1 MNNWKVIISGG
12 GTGGHLFPA
21 LAIADAL
28 RARHPQAQI
37 HFVGARGRMEMQR
50 VPQAGYPIYGLWISG
65 IQRSLSRRNLLFP
78 FKLVHSLYQSW
89 RILRRHRPQVV
100 IGTGGYASGPLVFM
114 ASRMG
119 IPSLLQEQ
127 NSYPGITNRW
137 LAGRAAR
144 ICVAYRGMERFFPAE
159 RLRLTGNPIRRDLC
173 DPGPDGP
180 TARKTFGLRPQ
191 NKTLLVLG
199 GSLGARRIN
208 ELVEACLPAWQAEKI
223 NVIWQCGKLYGAAL
237 RSRHTSDQ
245 SLHLSEFLEDMPT
258 AFAAAHLVV
267 SRAGAG
273 TLSEL
278 AVVAKPAILVPSP
291 NVAEDH
297 QTHNAR
303 ALEKAGGAVCF
314 PETEDPETLK
324 KISLEWLKDEDRQA
338 AMQAS
343 LQQVAKPQA
352 TEAIV
357 AEIEKIRADAGL

>member
-1 MNNWKVIISGG
+1 MSTWHVMISGG

-50 VPQAGYPIYGLWISG
+50 VPRAGYPIYGLWISG

-78 FKLVHSLYQSW
+78 FKLVHSLYRSW

-100 IGTGGYASGPLVFM
+100 IGTGGYASGPLVYM

-137 LAGRAAR
+137 LAARAAR
-144 ICVAYRGMERFFPAE
+144 ICVAYPGMERFFPAE
-159 RLRLTGNPIRRDLC
+159 RLRLTGNPIRQDLC

-180 TARKTFGLRPQ
+180 AARKTFGLRPQ
-191 NKTLLVLG
+191 NKTLLILG

-208 ELVEACLPAWQAEKI
+208 ELVEACLPAWQAEGI
-223 NVIWQCGKLYGAAL
+223 NVIWQCGKLYGNTL
-237 RSRHTSDQ
+237 RRRHANGP
-245 SLHLSEFLEDMPT
+245 SLYLSEFLEDMPT
-258 AFAAAHLVV
+258 AFAAAHLVI

-278 AVVAKPAILVPSP
+278 AVVAKPAILIPSP

-314 PETEDPETLK
+314 PEAQDPENLK
-324 KISLEWLKDEDRQA
+324 VTSLDLLNDEARQESMQARLRQA
-338 AMQAS
+338 AR
-343 LQQVAKPQA
+343 PRA